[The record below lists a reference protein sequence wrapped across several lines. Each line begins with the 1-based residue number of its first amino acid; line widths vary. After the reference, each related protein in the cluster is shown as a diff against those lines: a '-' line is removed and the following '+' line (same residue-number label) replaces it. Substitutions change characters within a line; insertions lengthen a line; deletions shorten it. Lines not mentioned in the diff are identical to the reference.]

1 MTSFYETQPWLHTIR
16 YGRADLT
23 IHALVR
29 DAYKVACLIED
40 CGASIELTRASC
52 APFQLTEDLSDYIAS
67 QPLKVSYHLDLQEL
81 KKSLNEPNEEIRGIS
96 EIQLAL

>member
-23 IHALVR
+23 IHPLVR

-40 CGASIELTRASC
+40 CGASVELTRASC
-52 APFQLTEDLSDYIAS
+52 AAFELTEDLSMYLES
-67 QPLKVSYHLDLQEL
+67 LQVSRSSARREFEED
-81 KKSLNEPNEEIRGIS
+81 EEIKVNA